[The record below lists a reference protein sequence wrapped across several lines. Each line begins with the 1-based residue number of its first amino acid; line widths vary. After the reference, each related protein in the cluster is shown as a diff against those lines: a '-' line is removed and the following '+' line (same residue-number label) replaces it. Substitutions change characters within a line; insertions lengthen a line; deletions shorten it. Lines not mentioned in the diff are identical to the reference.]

1 MFTFRHFDDF
11 LNLLFCLEMSA
22 TILQSSQNK
31 DLHETE
37 LENQGVDRF
46 IINLRENLSQFHAL
60 TSSKGHVYNS
70 AKICNKYEKDGFD
83 LDSDTIACS

>member
-1 MFTFRHFDDF
+1 MFTSRHFDDF

-37 LENQGVDRF
+37 LENQGVNRL
-46 IINLRENLSQFHAL
+46 ITNRENLSQFHAL
-60 TSSKGHVYNS
+60 TSWKGHVYNS
-70 AKICNKYEKDGFD
+70 AKICNKYEKDDFD
-83 LDSDTIACS
+83 LDSNTIACS

>member
-1 MFTFRHFDDF
+1 
-11 LNLLFCLEMSA
+11 MSA

-37 LENQGVDRF
+37 LENQGVNRF
-46 IINLRENLSQFHAL
+46 IINRENLSQFHAL

-70 AKICNKYEKDGFD
+70 AKICIKYERDYFD
-83 LDSDTIACS
+83 LDSYTIACSCISK